1 MPAATAQRSVLEFG
15 FHRIIC
21 RPVPAASSNH
31 HFRARNEWALNI
43 LDVHPFFRDL
53 SSSRAG
59 EILQHVR
66 QIRFSAPIHIARFH
80 RWTCLPAGILD
91 TNGYLVRHQ
100 QRIHSLCLITD
111 GTCPH
116 AGRRLEGLS
125 SLTALTDLEWEGI
138 QRPFEMRT
146 LCECLR
152 QNHRRLKAVSIGLL
166 LDPNVPTS
174 HEDIL
179 EVFWPPRAQD
189 DCTPGEREWFPSLI
203 SLTFSRLPFPDS
215 LLPGGQ
221 PSPFRA
227 LEALTIRDC
236 PNEQRFL
243 QLLARA
249 KDPLTLQHFEICS
262 NYLRDSEDRL
272 ASIAIVEFLLSFRGL
287 RRLYLKVANFPR
299 FLPGLGDAIKHHQAT
314 LHGLVF
320 HEHRL
325 MPIDTERLFEDL
337 RDVNMAS
344 PNIPQILRHSSP
356 AALGLCLRPASARGL
371 LLDIP
376 ERSTIR
382 LLHLR
387 LSGEER
393 NHRHLRRE
401 VLSELRRNAEGGLW
415 SRSRHGPTVAGFH
428 LKPAQKRSEAQDF
441 LLLAQW
447 AFGPTGLPALQ
458 ILAFG
463 DFSHDG
469 RYREQQI
476 LIRWRRI
483 GEQPY
488 PRVSSDREYSISS
501 SFCLVDSDDYS
512 LWEGLPLD
520 GTQFLSACPGTGL
533 MESPYDL

>member
-1 MPAATAQRSVLEFG
+1 
-15 FHRIIC
+15 
-21 RPVPAASSNH
+21 
-31 HFRARNEWALNI
+31 
-43 LDVHPFFRDL
+43 
-53 SSSRAG
+53 
-59 EILQHVR
+59 
-66 QIRFSAPIHIARFH
+66 
-80 RWTCLPAGILD
+80 
-91 TNGYLVRHQ
+91 
-100 QRIHSLCLITD
+100 
-111 GTCPH
+111 
-116 AGRRLEGLS
+116 
-125 SLTALTDLEWEGI
+125 
-138 QRPFEMRT
+138 MRT

-152 QNHRRLKAVSIGLL
+152 HNHRRLNA
-166 LDPNVPTS
+166 
-174 HEDIL
+174 
-179 EVFWPPRAQD
+179 PPAAQD
-189 DCTPGEREWFPSLI
+189 DCTSGEREWFPSLTF
-203 SLTFSRLPFPDS
+203 LTFSRVPFPDS

-227 LEALTIRDC
+227 LKALTVRDC

-249 KDPLTLQHFEICS
+249 KDPLSLQHFEICS
-262 NYLRDSEDRL
+262 DYLRDSEDRL
-272 ASIAIVEFLLSFRGL
+272 ASIATVEFLLSFRGL
-287 RRLYLKVANFPR
+287 RRLYLKVVNFPR
-299 FLPGLGDAIKHHQAT
+299 FLPGLGDAIKHHRAT

-320 HEHRL
+320 HERRL
-325 MPIDTERLFEDL
+325 MPIDAERLFEDL
-337 RDVNMAS
+337 CDVNMAS
-344 PNIPQILRHSSP
+344 PNIPRIVQHSSP

-376 ERSTIR
+376 ERSSIK

-401 VLSELRRNAEGGLW
+401 IVSELRRNAEGGLW
-415 SRSRHGPTVAGFH
+415 SRSRHGPTVAGLH
-428 LKPAQKRSEAQDF
+428 LKPARKRSEAQEF

-476 LIRWRRI
+476 LIRRRRI

-501 SFCLVDSDDYS
+501 SFCLVDSDDHS

>member
-1 MPAATAQRSVLEFG
+1 MYETHEPLDSQLT
-15 FHRIIC
+15 C
-21 RPVPAASSNH
+21 RMWCV
-31 HFRARNEWALNI
+31 
-43 LDVHPFFRDL
+43 
-53 SSSRAG
+53 G
-59 EILQHVR
+59 
-66 QIRFSAPIHIARFH
+66 
-80 RWTCLPAGILD
+80 TCLPAGILD

-100 QRIHSLCLITD
+100 QQIHSLCLITD

-138 QRPFEMRT
+138 QHPFEMRT

-179 EVFWPPRAQD
+179 KVFWPTRPQD
-189 DCTPGEREWFPSLI
+189 DCTPGEREWFPSLT
-203 SLTFSRLPFPDS
+203 SLTFSRVPFPDS

-221 PSPFRA
+221 QSPFRA
-227 LEALTIRDC
+227 LKALTIRDC

-249 KDPLTLQHFEICS
+249 KDPLSLQHFEICS
-262 NYLRDSEDRL
+262 DYLRDSEDRL

-299 FLPGLGDAIKHHQAT
+299 FLLGLGDAIKYHQAT

-320 HEHRL
+320 HERRL
-325 MPIDTERLFEDL
+325 MPIDAERLFEDL

-401 VLSELRRNAEGGLW
+401 IVSELRRNAEGGLW
-415 SRSRHGPTVAGFH
+415 SRSRHGPTVAGLH
-428 LKPAQKRSEAQDF
+428 LKPARKRSEAQDF
-441 LLLAQW
+441 VLLAQW

-476 LIRWRRI
+476 LIRRRRI

-488 PRVSSDREYSISS
+488 PRVSLDGEYSISS
-501 SFCLVDSDDYS
+501 SFCLVDSDNHS
-512 LWEGLPLD
+512 LWDGLPLD